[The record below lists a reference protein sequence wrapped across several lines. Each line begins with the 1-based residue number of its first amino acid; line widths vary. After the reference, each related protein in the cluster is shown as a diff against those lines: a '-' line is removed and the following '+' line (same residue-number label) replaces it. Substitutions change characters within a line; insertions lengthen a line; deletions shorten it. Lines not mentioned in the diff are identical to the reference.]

1 MYSTFYQQDVADML
15 YEIGADFFIK
25 KPKDF
30 KDVRKAIE
38 KMLCFVSA
46 NEQYSPTRN
55 NFLIAS

>member
-1 MYSTFYQQDVADML
+1 ML

-38 KMLCFVSA
+38 KALSFMSE
-46 NEQYSPTRN
+46 NEQYSPTRA